1 MKLEKKL
8 DLLIRTLTL
17 AVAILVCA
25 KIWYAA
31 EVPPAN
37 PVKFEKPVKLMP
49 ESGRRSAKIPKYTVS
64 LEHRKI
70 AHAFFR
76 KSCRRL
82 DSADFLGAQGFI
94 DQAIAED
101 PGNQK
106 YHKMARLVRTEI
118 ANRESMN
125 KIIRQINAARY
136 DHAWSSFESACSDNY
151 LFFSR
156 YAQEYANLLISK
168 NQPASATL
176 ILLALSEQS

>member
-1 MKLEKKL
+1 MKLEQKL
-8 DLLIRTLTL
+8 DLLILTMTFG
-17 AVAILVCA
+17 VAMLFCA
-25 KIWYAA
+25 RVWHAKNVSPAA
-31 EVPPAN
+31 

-49 ESGRRSAKIPKYTVS
+49 ESGHNSAKVAKYKVS
-64 LEHRKI
+64 IEHRKI

-82 DSADFLGAQGFI
+82 DSADFWGAQGFI

-106 YHKMARLVRTEI
+106 YHKMARLIRTEI
-118 ANRESMN
+118 TNRESMN

-136 DHAWSSFESACSDNY
+136 DQAWGSFESACCDNY

-156 YAQEYANLLISK
+156 YAQEFANLLITK
-168 NQPASATL
+168 NQPASAAL
-176 ILLALSEQS
+176 ILLALSKKS

>member
-1 MKLEKKL
+1 MKLEQKL
-8 DLLIRTLTL
+8 DLLILTMIFG
-17 AVAILVCA
+17 VAILFCA
-25 KIWYAA
+25 RAWYVT
-31 EVPPAN
+31 ELPPTA
-37 PVKFEKPVKLMP
+37 PVKFERPVKLMP
-49 ESGRRSAKIPKYTVS
+49 ESGHRSAKVPKYTVS

-82 DSADFLGAQGFI
+82 DSGDFWGAQGFI

-118 ANRESMN
+118 TNRESMN

-136 DHAWSSFESACSDNY
+136 DQAWGSFESACCDNY

-156 YAQEYANLLISK
+156 YAQEFANLLISK